1 MNRLQFGALGLSLLL
16 PAAAL
21 ADFHYEE
28 TTQVTGGSMMG
39 MMKMAGAFSN
49 QARDINAPT
58 VSAVYVQGNRM
69 ARVNAQTMEI
79 IDLDKETITNI
90 DMQKHTYTQM
100 TFEQM
105 RQQFQQT
112 MQQMKENQ
120 AQQPTAP
127 AQPQPQPPINV
138 QLEFKVNVRNTGAT
152 KQVSGLDA
160 TESILTMQM
169 VGTDTTNDQ
178 QGAFAITN
186 DMWMVPEIPG
196 YGEIRDFYMRMGAK
210 MGDMFNASSL
220 SSSFAAM
227 QQPAASQGMAQMI
240 KEMSKLKG
248 IPVEQV
254 MRMGATANGE
264 PLPAASEAPLPPN
277 PSAPPPPT
285 AGEVAQQSA
294 SSAIAN
300 KLGSFGIG
308 GFGGFGHKKQQQ
320 EPPPPADDDS
330 TSTTQQAPTATV
342 LMESTTQLT
351 EFSTAPI
358 DSGKFAIPA
367 GFTQIQPQQMP

>member
-1 MNRLQFGALGLSLLL
+1 MKQLRYGALCLNLLL
-16 PAAAL
+16 PTAVL
-21 ADFHYEE
+21 ADFHYQE

-39 MMKMAGAFSN
+39 MMKMAGAFSK
-49 QARDINAPT
+49 QAREINAPN
-58 VSAVYVQGNRM
+58 VSGVYVQGNRM

-79 IDLDKETITNI
+79 IDLDAETITSI

-105 RQQFQQT
+105 RQQFQRA
-112 MQQMKENQ
+112 MQQVKEKQ
-120 AQQPTAP
+120 AEQPSVP
-127 AQPQPQPPINV
+127 AQPQQPSNV
-138 QLEFKVNVRNTGAT
+138 QLQFKVNVRNTGAT
-152 KQVSGLDA
+152 KQVTGLNA

-169 VGTDTTNDQ
+169 IGTDTTNGQ

-186 DMWMVPEIPG
+186 DMWLVPEIPG

-210 MGDMFNASSL
+210 MGDMFSGNSL
-220 SSSFAAM
+220 SSGLAAM
-227 QQPAASQGMAQMI
+227 QPAASQGMSQMV

-264 PLPAASEAPLPPN
+264 PLPAASEAPLPPT
-277 PSAPPPPT
+277 PSAPPPPS

-294 SSAIAN
+294 SSAIAS
-300 KLGSFGIG
+300 KLGGLGIG
-308 GFGGFGHKKQQQ
+308 GFGGFGHKKQQA
-320 EPPPPADDDS
+320 PPPPADDDS
-330 TSTTQQAPTATV
+330 TTTQQTPTATV
-342 LMESTTQLT
+342 LMESTTELT
-351 EFSTAPI
+351 EFSSAPI

-367 GFTQIQPQQMP
+367 GFTEVQSPQMK

>member
-16 PAAAL
+16 PTATF

-39 MMKMAGAFSN
+39 MMKMAGTFSK
-49 QARDINAPT
+49 QAREINAPN
-58 VSAVYVQGNRM
+58 VSGVYVQGNRM
-69 ARVNAQTMEI
+69 ARINPQTIEI

-90 DMQKHTYTQM
+90 DLQKHTYTQM

-105 RQQFQQT
+105 RQQFQQA
-112 MQQMKENQ
+112 MQQMKERQ
-120 AQQPTAP
+120 AEQPSAP
-127 AQPQPQPPINV
+127 AQPQPPSNV
-138 QLEFKVNVRNTGAT
+138 QLQFKVNVRNTGTT

-169 VGTDTTNDQ
+169 VGTDTTNGQ

-210 MGDMFNASSL
+210 MGDMFSGSSL
-220 SSSFAAM
+220 SSSIAAM
-227 QQPAASQGMAQMI
+227 QPAASQGMSQMV

-264 PLPAASEAPLPPN
+264 PLPAASEAPLPPTQ
-277 PSAPPPPT
+277 SAPPPPS
-285 AGEVAQQSA
+285 AGDVAQQSA
-294 SSAIAN
+294 SSAVAS

-308 GFGGFGHKKQQQ
+308 GFGGFGHKKQQP
-320 EPPPPADDDS
+320 PPPPADDDS
-330 TSTTQQAPTATV
+330 STTQQAPTATV

-351 EFSTAPI
+351 EFSSAPI

-367 GFTQIQPQQMP
+367 GFTEVQPPQMK

>member
-1 MNRLQFGALGLSLLL
+1 MKPLQYGALCMSLLL
-16 PAAAL
+16 PTAML
-21 ADFHYEE
+21 ADFHYQE

-39 MMKMAGAFSN
+39 MMKMAGAFSR
-49 QARDINAPT
+49 QAREIGAPT
-58 VSAVYVQGNRM
+58 VSGVYVQGNRM

-90 DMQKHTYTQM
+90 DLQKHTYTQM

-105 RQQFQQT
+105 RQQFQQA
-112 MQQMKENQ
+112 MQQMKEKQ
-120 AQQPTAP
+120 AEQPAAP
-127 AQPQPQPPINV
+127 AQPQPPSNV
-138 QLEFKVNVRNTGAT
+138 QLQFKVNVRNTGAT

-169 VGTDTTNDQ
+169 IGTDTTNGQ

-186 DMWMVPEIPG
+186 DMWFVPEIPG

-210 MGDMFNASSL
+210 MGNMFSGSSL
-220 SSSFAAM
+220 SSSLAAM
-227 QQPAASQGMAQMI
+227 QPAASQGMAQMI

-264 PLPAASEAPLPPN
+264 PLPAASEAPLPPT
-277 PSAPPPPT
+277 PSAPPPPS
-285 AGEVAQQSA
+285 AGDVAQQSA
-294 SSAIAN
+294 SSAIAS
-300 KLGSFGIG
+300 KLGGFGIG
-308 GFGGFGHKKQQQ
+308 GFGGFGHKKQQA
-320 EPPPPADDDS
+320 PPPPADDDS
-330 TSTTQQAPTATV
+330 STTQQAPPTATV

-351 EFSTAPI
+351 EFSSAPI

-367 GFTQIQPQQMP
+367 GFTQVQPPQMK